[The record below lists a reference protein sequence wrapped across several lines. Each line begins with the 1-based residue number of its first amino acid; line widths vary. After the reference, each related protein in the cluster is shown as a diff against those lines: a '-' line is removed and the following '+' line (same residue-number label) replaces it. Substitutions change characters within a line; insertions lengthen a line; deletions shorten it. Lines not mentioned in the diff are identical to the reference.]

1 MNEIADS
8 GTSETIELLVA
19 PIPPDTVAT
28 VKAEVA
34 TAIRD
39 ILEENGQANLW
50 EDGEIKVEVEK
61 TLPLEEQLVIVGVQL
76 LSTVAVETF
85 KAIVLPKLQKRF
97 EVKKRKSK
105 KKKAKKSS
113 KKK

>member
-8 GTSETIELLVA
+8 GASETIELLVA

-39 ILEENGQANLW
+39 ILEESGYANLW

-61 TLPLEEQLVIVGVQL
+61 TLSLEEQLVIVGVQL

-85 KAIVLPKLQKRF
+85 KSIVLPKLQKRF
-97 EVKKRKSK
+97 EVKKRKRK

>member
-1 MNEIADS
+1 MNEITNS
-8 GTSETIELLVA
+8 GASETIELLVA

-34 TAIRD
+34 LTIRG
-39 ILEENGQANLW
+39 ILEESGQANLW